1 METTNKI
8 NFYELSDRL
17 RFSSELLLKIYKEN
31 FPVIPKSY
39 LFELNNRKIGI
50 MEMLLKKYGE
60 IKE

>member
-17 RFSSELLLKIYKEN
+17 RFRPELLLKIYQDN
-31 FPVIPKSY
+31 FPGKIKSY
-39 LFELNNRKIGI
+39 LYELNNREIGI

-60 IKE
+60 INR